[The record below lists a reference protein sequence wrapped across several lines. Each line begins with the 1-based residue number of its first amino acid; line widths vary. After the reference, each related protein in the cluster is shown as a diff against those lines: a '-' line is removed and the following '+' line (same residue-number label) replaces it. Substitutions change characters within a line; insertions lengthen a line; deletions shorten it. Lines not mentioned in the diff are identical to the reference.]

1 MIWKITKDP
10 EETYKKCFA
19 LFPVEID
26 GYIVWL
32 SSYYKTWDYTNM
44 TYGYIPKLFLYE
56 NDVVEYIAKKRE
68 WHKC

>member
-1 MIWKITKDP
+1 MIRKITKDP

-26 GYIVWL
+26 GYFVWL
-32 SSYYKTWDYTNM
+32 SPYYKTWDYTNI
-44 TYGYIPKLFLYE
+44 TYGYIPKLFIQEYE
-56 NDVVEYIAKKRE
+56 VQEYIAKKKE